1 LFVALCTIISAFFTN
16 TIVFLPNYSSGNI
29 KTKRIQP
36 ISACLAFFEA
46 IWHFFE
52 SGLAFFVHLDLE
64 TLDRA
69 VSVYIKDVVCCVPGL
84 RLASVGLL

>member
-1 LFVALCTIISAFFTN
+1 M
-16 TIVFLPNYSSGNI
+16 FLPNYSSGNI